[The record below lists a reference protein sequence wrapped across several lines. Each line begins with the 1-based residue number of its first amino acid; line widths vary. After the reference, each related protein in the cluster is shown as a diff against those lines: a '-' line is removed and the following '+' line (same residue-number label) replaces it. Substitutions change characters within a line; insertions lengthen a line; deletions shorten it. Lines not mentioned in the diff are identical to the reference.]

1 MKNLTKREEIL
12 LLSIGNLGANAYLVS
27 IRAHISELT
36 DKEWSISAIHIPLR
50 RLEEAGFIES
60 FYGGSTATRGGRRK
74 KIYKITKMGMDALL
88 ENKRLNDILWDN
100 FSQFD
105 LANN

>member
-36 DKEWSISAIHIPLR
+36 DASTLNGLRVALGRASDPAHAKPRTPL
-50 RLEEAGFIES
+50 A
-60 FYGGSTATRGGRRK
+60 
-74 KIYKITKMGMDALL
+74 D
-88 ENKRLNDILWDN
+88 
-100 FSQFD
+100 
-105 LANN
+105 